1 MNHEKKKQKRLGK
14 TDRHE
19 IHLLIRKGYTQT
31 EIAERVGV
39 TQGAISYELAEKTRK
54 GRRYNAE
61 YAQHK
66 SYVRK
71 KYDRVRPNTIVERQ
85 DLQRIIDEYLYDDQ
99 SPEHVAQRIRKYH
112 KDIPYVS
119 GVTIR
124 TYIKS
129 VYGRRIEAHRN
140 KICPKRW
147 SRKKRH
153 SILKDRRM
161 IDKRPRYINERKRIG
176 DMEGDFIAPGKTG
189 AGLLFVGT
197 DRKARMPF
205 LEKIWPVS
213 IPAVERAIGRIKKR
227 FPEMKTITFD
237 NDLLFI
243 HHQRLEQKFKIR
255 IYFCHRYSA
264 WEKGGVE
271 NRNKIIRKYIPK
283 GSDISRYSRPYIR
296 KLEEKLQRRIMKCL
310 MYKMPQEVLTAHRKR
325 KQKR

>member
-1 MNHEKKKQKRLGK
+1 M
-14 TDRHE
+14 
-19 IHLLIRKGYTQT
+19 IRKGYTQT
-31 EIAERVGV
+31 EIADRIGV
-39 TQGAISYELAEKTRK
+39 TQGAISYELSEKTRN

-71 KYDRVRPNTIVERQ
+71 KYDRIRPNTIVEHQ
-85 DLQRIIDEYLYDDQ
+85 ELQRIIDEYLYDDQ
-99 SPEHVAQRIRKYH
+99 SPEHIAQRIRKYH
-112 KDIPYVS
+112 RDIPYVS

-140 KICPKRW
+140 KIYPKKW
-147 SRKKRH
+147 SRKKRQ
-153 SILKDRRM
+153 SILQNRRM
-161 IDKRPRYINERKRIG
+161 IDKRPRYINERRRIG
-176 DMEGDFIAPGKTG
+176 DMEGDFIASGKTG
-189 AGLLFVGT
+189 TGLLFVCT

-213 IPAVERAIGRIKKR
+213 IPAVERAIRRIRKR

-243 HHQRLEQKFKIR
+243 HHRQLEQKFKIR

-271 NRNKIIRKYIPK
+271 NRNKIIRIYIPK
-283 GSDISRYSRPYIR
+283 GSDISQYSRPYIR
-296 KLEEKLQRRIMKCL
+296 KLEEKLRRRIMKCL
-310 MYKMPQEVLTAHRKR
+310 GYKMPQEVLADHRKR